1 MNTKEPLFSII
12 TATYNA
18 ADTVGR
24 TLASV
29 DAQTFADYEHI
40 VVDGASADGTTGLVN
55 AAENPARR
63 MISEPDR
70 GLYDAMNKG
79 IATATG
85 RYLIFL
91 NAGDKFHSPD
101 TLKLLADAVARE
113 DSPGIVYGQTLI
125 VDDAGRTV
133 GERHLRAPAELTLKS
148 FARGM
153 LVCHQAFVPL
163 RRIAG
168 FYNLKYRYSADYEWC
183 IRCLQ
188 HSRKNVGLTDTY
200 LVDYLS
206 EGLTTRHRLPSLMER
221 FRIMSY
227 YYGFFSTVC
236 RHFGFVVSCRAP
248 TETLTR

>member
-1 MNTKEPLFSII
+1 MDMKEPLFSII

-40 VVDGASADGTTGLVN
+40 VVDGASADGTAALVN

-79 IATATG
+79 IAAATG

-101 TLKLLADAVARE
+101 TLKLLADTVVRE
-113 DSPGIVYGQTLI
+113 GMPGIVYGQTLI
-125 VDDAGRTV
+125 VDDAGHTV

-221 FRIMSY
+221 FRIMAY
-227 YYGFFSTVC
+227 YYGFFSTVG
-236 RHFGFVVSCRAP
+236 RHFGFVVRA
-248 TETLTR
+248 LRRRLKH